1 MKALRLGLVIVLGFF
16 GLIATTAAAS
26 ASPSWGG
33 HKYDCSGGNVP
44 AGTYDSMLITGICY
58 MPAGTIVV
66 RGDLTV
72 APGALLDAATPG
84 DPVANPLL
92 PATVRVGG
100 NVRVGRGA
108 VLVLGCSPAGG
119 CTGVTYDRI
128 RGNLTAFG
136 ALGVVIQ
143 AVSIGGNAT
152 VVGGGG
158 GVAGGAGS
166 GGCFTSPIPKPWS
179 EDPALSNPKTGSPQ
193 YTDFEDS
200 PIGGNLRV
208 IGVQTCYLGSFRDR
222 VGGSIAF
229 VGNTTSDPDGNEL
242 GSNLARGNVTC
253 RGNLPATQFGDSGA
267 APNMVGGLAIGQCG
281 FRVVLHSPPAAPM
294 QPAGP
299 LVHITVSTRKLG
311 TYLGTHTQ
319 VGPSTQV
326 PLGPNVTESG
336 NTLVAELNNVI
347 LAGAGLKGS
356 VKVVPGA
363 PLGSTG
369 EVVVATVHPGGSQS
383 FEALDNCR
391 CSFHG
396 QKGMVAIMAY
406 GRTSKNG
413 VTQGLFLI
421 TSGGA
426 GHGGLATLAGWGTFS
441 SVGQRAG
448 TLRLVEHLAITGKG
462 GKTTAGGPALRPFG
476 GMSGLNRDSASGR

>member
-16 GLIATTAAAS
+16 GLIATAAAAS
-26 ASPSWGG
+26 AAPSWA
-33 HKYDCSGGNVP
+33 HQYDCTGGNVP
-44 AGTYDSMLITGICY
+44 SGTYNSILITGICY
-58 MPAGTIVV
+58 MPAGTVVV
-66 RGDLTV
+66 RGNLTV

-84 DPVANPLL
+84 DPKANHLL
-92 PATVRVGG
+92 PATVRVNG
-100 NVRVGRGA
+100 NVRVGHGA
-108 VLVLGCSPAGG
+108 VLVMGCSPAGG
-119 CTGVTYDRI
+119 CTAVTYDRI

-136 ALGVVIQ
+136 ALAVVVQ

-200 PIGGNLRV
+200 PIGGNLHV
-208 IGVQTCYLGSFRDR
+208 IGMQTCYLGSFRDR

-242 GSNLARGNVTC
+242 GSNLAQGNVTC
-253 RGNLPATQFGDSGA
+253 VGNLPATQFGDSLA
-267 APNMVGGLAIGQCG
+267 APNMVGRLAVGQCG
-281 FRVVLHSPPAAPM
+281 FRVVLHNPPAAPG
-294 QPAGP
+294 QKAGP

-311 TYLGTHTQ
+311 TYIGIHRQ
-319 VGPSTQV
+319 VGPSIPV

-336 NTLVAELNNVI
+336 NTLVAELNNAI
-347 LAGAGLKGS
+347 LKGTGLNG
-356 VKVVPGA
+356 KITVVPSA

-369 EVVVATVHPGGSQS
+369 EVVVATIHPNGSQS
-383 FEALDNCR
+383 FEALDNCT
-391 CSFHG
+391 CSFRGH
-396 QKGMVAIMAY
+396 KGTVTLMAY
-406 GRTSKNG
+406 GRTSRKG
-413 VTQGLFLI
+413 VTTGLFLI

-441 SVGQRAG
+441 SVGQRAR
-448 TLRLVEHLAITGKG
+448 TLRVVSHLAITGPG
-462 GKTTAGGPALRPFG
+462 GRAAAGGPALRPFE
-476 GMSGLNRDSASGR
+476 GMSGLNRDPASHR

>member
-1 MKALRLGLVIVLGFF
+1 MKALRLGLVIALGFL
-16 GLIATTAAAS
+16 GLIATATAAS
-26 ASPSWGG
+26 AAPSWGG
-33 HKYDCSGGNVP
+33 GKFDCTGGNIP
-44 AGTYDSMLITGICY
+44 PGTYDSILVTGICY

-72 APGALLDAATPG
+72 APRALLDAATPG
-84 DPVANPLL
+84 DPAANPLL

-100 NVRVGRGA
+100 NVRVGHGA

-119 CTGVTYDRI
+119 CNAVTYDRI

-208 IGVQTCYLGSFRDR
+208 IGMQTCYLGSFRDR

-242 GSNLARGNVTC
+242 GANLARGNVTC
-253 RGNLPATQFGDSGA
+253 RGNLPATQFGDSFA
-267 APNMVGGLAIGQCG
+267 APNMVGGLAFGQCG
-281 FRVVLHSPPAAPM
+281 FRVALHSPPAAPK

-311 TYLGTHTQ
+311 TYIGIHRQ
-319 VGPSTQV
+319 VGPSIQV

-336 NTLVAELNNVI
+336 NTLVAQLNNAI
-347 LAGAGLKGS
+347 LKGTGLNG
-356 VKVVPGA
+356 KVTIVPGA

-369 EVVVATVHPGGSQS
+369 EVVVATIHPGGSQS
-383 FEALDNCR
+383 FEALDNCT
-391 CSFHG
+391 CSFRGH
-396 QKGMVAIMAY
+396 KGMVAIMAY
-406 GRTSKNG
+406 GRTSKHG

-448 TLRLVEHLAITGKG
+448 TLRVVSHLAIAGPG
-462 GKTTAGGPALRPFG
+462 GKAAAGGPALRPFE
-476 GMSGLNRDSASGR
+476 GMSGLNRDPA

>member
-16 GLIATTAAAS
+16 GLIATAAAAS
-26 ASPSWGG
+26 AAPSWA
-33 HKYDCSGGNVP
+33 HEYDCTGGNVP
-44 AGTYDSMLITGICY
+44 SGTYDSILITGICY
-58 MPAGTIVV
+58 MPAGTVVV
-66 RGDLTV
+66 RGNLNI

-84 DPVANPLL
+84 DPAANPLL
-92 PATVRVGG
+92 PATVLVGG

-166 GGCFTSPIPKPWS
+166 GGCFTSPIPPPWS
-179 EDPALSNPKTGSPQ
+179 EDPALSNPTTGSPQ

-208 IGVQTCYLGSFRDR
+208 IGVQTCYIGSFRDR

-267 APNMVGGLAIGQCG
+267 APNMVGGLAFGQCG
-281 FRVVLHSPPAAPM
+281 FRVLLPNPPAAPH

-311 TYLGTHTQ
+311 TYVGTHTQ

-326 PLGPNVTESG
+326 PLGPNVTVSG
-336 NTLVAELNNVI
+336 NTLVAVLNNAI
-347 LAGAGLKGS
+347 LKGAGLTGKITVVAGS
-356 VKVVPGA
+356 

-369 EVVVATVHPGGSQS
+369 EVVVATIHPGGSES
-383 FEALDNCR
+383 FEALDNCTCR
-391 CSFHG
+391 FRGH
-396 QKGMVAIMAY
+396 KGTVAIMAY
-406 GRTSKNG
+406 GRTSRNG
-413 VTQGLFLI
+413 VTKGLFLI

-426 GHGGLATLAGWGTFS
+426 GHAGLATLAGWGTFS
-441 SVGQRAG
+441 SVGQR
-448 TLRLVEHLAITGKG
+448 TLRLVEHLAITGG
-462 GKTTAGGPALRPFG
+462 GGQAAAAGPALRPFE
-476 GMSGLNRDSASGR
+476 GMSGLNRDPVSRR